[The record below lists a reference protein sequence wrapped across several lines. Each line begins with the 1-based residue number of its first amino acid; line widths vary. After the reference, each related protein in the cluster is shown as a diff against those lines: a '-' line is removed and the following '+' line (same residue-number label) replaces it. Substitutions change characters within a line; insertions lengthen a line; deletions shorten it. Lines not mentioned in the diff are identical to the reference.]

1 MKKLILLLL
10 LFPLVFLG
18 QSPYSSYYE
27 NDNLKVAG
35 ESFEE
40 IIGSKVSAKSGLNV
54 RMSPSLKSKTIG
66 KLLYGIPVTIESKTG
81 KKLTVIDTDIETGT
95 KSEIKGEWI
104 EVTGYILAEYNDE
117 NIEHKSANL
126 KLLYK
131 RDGDEITEGEYE
143 QLSDIQRDSLQNEIF
158 QNPLIR
164 TKVRGYVFDG
174 FLEKYSRSIRKGV
187 WTYYSE
193 SGDIIKDE
201 FYVVKE
207 FDNPVD
213 GEGERMVITPKEIHL
228 LSIGSVIRLNGIIK
242 TIEYDVDGDITEIV
256 EQKIE
261 LDDDL
266 WGPDKISNT
275 FYKNGKIKCV
285 NEGSSGTAI
294 SYCLD
299 GNGKLLGL
307 NNYGVGLKGPDQS
320 LILSKDIRDFNLT
333 LWGLQKNRIELEQ
346 KPILKQTKFK
356 NGRWIS
362 TVDSLSGIEIKNGKW
377 IQFYKIGEKE
387 SSVIYDF
394 KTLNDYLTITNDSG
408 TFEYY
413 IIEYSNELLSL
424 GYITIGRAPTL
435 NYRSEK

>member
-1 MKKLILLLL
+1 MKKLFLLLL
-10 LFPLVFLG
+10 LPIVFFG

-27 NDNLKVAG
+27 NGNLKVAG
-35 ESFEE
+35 ESFEK

-104 EVTGYILAEYNDE
+104 EVTSYILAEYNDE
-117 NIEHKSANL
+117 NLENKSANL
-126 KLLYK
+126 KLLYIW
-131 RDGDEITEGEYE
+131 DGDEITEGEYE
-143 QLSDIQRDSLQNEIF
+143 QLSNIQRDSLQNEIF
-158 QNPLIR
+158 QNPIIR

-201 FYVVKE
+201 FYVVRE

-228 LSIGSVIRLNGIIK
+228 LSKGSVIRLNGIIK
-242 TIEYDVDGDITEIV
+242 TIKYDVDGYITEIV

-266 WGPDKISNT
+266 WGPNKISNT
-275 FYKNGKIKCV
+275 LHENGKIKCV
-285 NEGSSGTAI
+285 NESSSGTAI

-299 GNGKLLGL
+299 EDGILLSL
-307 NNYGVGLKGPDQS
+307 NNYGVGDQG
-320 LILSKDIRDFNLT
+320 LILSKDIRDFNLSHK
-333 LWGLQKNRIELEQ
+333 GLQKNRIELEQ
-346 KPILKQTKFK
+346 KPVLKQTKFK

-362 TVDSLSGIEIKNGKW
+362 TIDSLSGIEIKNGKW

-408 TFEYY
+408 SFKYY
-413 IIEYSNELLSL
+413 IVEYSNELLSL
-424 GYITIGRAPTL
+424 SYITIGRAPTL

>member
-27 NDNLKVAG
+27 NGNLKVAG

-54 RMSPSLKSKTIG
+54 RMSPNLKSKTIG
-66 KLLYGIPVTIESKTG
+66 KLLYGIPVTVESKTG

-117 NIEHKSANL
+117 NIEHKSANS

-131 RDGDEITEGEYE
+131 RDGDEVSEGEYV

-207 FDNPVD
+207 FDNPID
-213 GEGERMVITPKEIHL
+213 GKGERMVLTPKEIHL
-228 LSIGSVIRLNGIIK
+228 LSMGSLIRLNGQIK

-261 LDDDL
+261 LDDGL
-266 WGPDKISNT
+266 WGPDKMSNT
-275 FYKNGKIKCV
+275 FHKNGKIKCV
-285 NEGSSGTAI
+285 NESSSGTAT
-294 SYCLD
+294 SYCFD
-299 GNGKLLGL
+299 ENGKLLGL
-307 NNYGVGLKGPDQS
+307 NNYGVGLKGPDQN

-377 IQFYKIGEKE
+377 IVFYKSGENE
-387 SSVIYDF
+387 SSLIYDF
-394 KTLNDYLTITNDSG
+394 KILEDYLS
-408 TFEYY
+408 
-413 IIEYSNELLSL
+413 
-424 GYITIGRAPTL
+424 
-435 NYRSEK
+435 